1 MHVVQD
7 LHERGYFPRYRLP
20 RVAGCLLSALLVLTV
35 FVGVLIF
42 AGGPL
47 LLSHLATLDTVPV
60 VELGVGQ
67 TQTIGEYQLT
77 LTHISSETPAQITI
91 ALQQGEQ
98 QTAHTLYP
106 TISGTSDPLL
116 LPDGSLLRVIA
127 HTPTH
132 ARFQLILPQ

>member
-1 MHVVQD
+1 MHIVQA
-7 LHERGYFPRYRLP
+7 LHERGYLPRYRLP

-47 LLSHLATLDTVPV
+47 LLSHLATLDTVPI
-60 VELGVGQ
+60 VELAVGQ
-67 TQTIGEYQLT
+67 SQSIGDYLLT
-77 LTHISSETPAQITI
+77 LTQISDETPPQIVI
-91 ALQQGEQ
+91 ALQHADHQN
-98 QTAHTLYP
+98 TYTLYP
-106 TISGTSDPLL
+106 NTHGLSEPLL

-127 HTPTH
+127 YTPSH

>member
-7 LHERGYFPRYRLP
+7 LHERGYLPRYRLP
-20 RVAGCLLSALLVLTV
+20 KVAGCLLSALLVLTV

-67 TQTIGEYQLT
+67 TQTIGAYQLT
-77 LTHISSETPAQITI
+77 LTHISSETPTQITI
-91 ALQQGEQ
+91 ALQLGE
-98 QTAHTLYP
+98 THSTLTLYP
-106 TISGTSDPLL
+106 DTNGISEPLL
-116 LPDGSLLRVIA
+116 LPDGSLLRVLA
-127 HTPTH
+127 YAPTY

>member
-1 MHVVQD
+1 MPVLQA
-7 LHERGYFPRYRLP
+7 LHERGYLPRYRLP

-47 LLSHLATLDTVPV
+47 LLSHLATLDTVPI
-60 VELGVGQ
+60 VELAVGQ
-67 TQTIGEYQLT
+67 SQSIGDYLLT
-77 LTHISSETPAQITI
+77 LTQISDETPPQIVI
-91 ALQQGEQ
+91 ALQQGASHS
-98 QTAHTLYP
+98 THTFYP
-106 TISGTSDPLL
+106 TITGTSEPLM

-127 HTPTH
+127 YAPTQ